1 MASAATVLSSRS
13 GWSIRPTW
21 TPVRTKSTMTKV
33 DGFATGLGASD
44 GMVWNLCAVINK
56 DVTALAA
63 AIDPIGPGQ

>member
-1 MASAATVLSSRS
+1 
-13 GWSIRPTW
+13 
-21 TPVRTKSTMTKV
+21 MTKV